1 MNKRLKEIFVLL
13 LTISII
19 SGCADRSNN
28 HSSYQY
34 PPSSSQT
41 NRQPN
46 DDQIPDASGFSIKE
60 LETALRKVG
69 AINEKGE
76 HYDVAGTYFESAVRY
91 GNIVIA
97 ESGINSISQAISDYN
112 KGSMELHGNKVK
124 VANMIG
130 GYLLIVLEGDISQEA
145 IKAFQAVGGL

>member
-1 MNKRLKEIFVLL
+1 M
-13 LTISII
+13 
-19 SGCADRSNN
+19 
-28 HSSYQY
+28 
-34 PPSSSQT
+34 
-41 NRQPN
+41 
-46 DDQIPDASGFSIKE
+46 
-60 LETALRKVG
+60 
-69 AINEKGE
+69 
-76 HYDVAGTYFESAVRY
+76 RY